1 MATDKLSD
9 VALRSIKPRDK
20 QFKLSDGGGLF
31 LLVNPNGS
39 RLWRLAYARGQYW
52 DERVAMM
59 QWWADYLDQLRERAK
74 FTPRQDKRKAKRR

>member
-39 RLWRLAYARGQYW
+39 HLWRLGDVVDDQEIQIAVRYLGTDGVKPGLVFRNRKGAF
-52 DERVAMM
+52 DHEERI
-59 QWWADYLDQLRERAK
+59 L
-74 FTPRQDKRKAKRR
+74 

>member
-9 VALRSIKPRDK
+9 VALRPIKPRDK

-39 RLWRLAYARGQYW
+39 RLWRLAVANGWAERDATADLKRALIAPNARAVQCLIESTGIPL
-52 DERVAMM
+52 V
-59 QWWADYLDQLRERAK
+59 LFL
-74 FTPRQDKRKAKRR
+74 